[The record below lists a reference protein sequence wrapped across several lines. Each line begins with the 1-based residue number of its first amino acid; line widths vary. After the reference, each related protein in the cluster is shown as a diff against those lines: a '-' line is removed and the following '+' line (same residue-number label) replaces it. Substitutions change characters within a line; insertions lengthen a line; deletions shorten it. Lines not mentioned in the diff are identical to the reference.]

1 MRSFVHMQL
10 SKFISIE
17 SLSTNW
23 FENLVVNIIQI
34 QFKYDKY
41 VSIPNTLIVS
51 FYITGLEQQTVLN
64 P

>member
-10 SKFISIE
+10 SKLISIE
-17 SLSTNW
+17 SLGTNW

-41 VSIPNTLIVS
+41 VSIPNNLIVS

>member
-10 SKFISIE
+10 SKLISIE
-17 SLSTNW
+17 SLGTNW

>member
-10 SKFISIE
+10 SKLISIE

-34 QFKYDKY
+34 QFKYDKC
-41 VSIPNTLIVS
+41 VSIPNNLIVS
-51 FYITGLEQQTVLN
+51 FYITGLEEQTVLN

>member
-1 MRSFVHMQL
+1 MHMQL
-10 SKFISIE
+10 SKLISIE
-17 SLSTNW
+17 FLGTNW

-34 QFKYDKY
+34 QFKYEKY

-51 FYITGLEQQTVLN
+51 FYITGLEQQTVLS

>member
-1 MRSFVHMQL
+1 MRSFVRMQL
-10 SKFISIE
+10 SKLISFE
-17 SLSTNW
+17 SLGTNW

-41 VSIPNTLIVS
+41 VSIPNTWIVS
-51 FYITGLEQQTVLN
+51 FCITGLEQQTVLN